1 MRCEWRKIDF
11 RTEVI
16 EYRQSLTTEAARD
29 VFDEIL
35 QSLEKE
41 NRDIKWFYFAL
52 DNLGNRSI
60 IQCRRLFHYQPFI
73 EEVDIAVAEYDA
85 TREKKAAAIINEDKL
100 DFLYQNMIIPAYNNI
115 AREYTISFPALRRLR
130 ELYGE
135 EIIPNHLLKEIPMP

>member
-1 MRCEWRKIDF
+1 MRCEWHKIDF

-16 EYRQSLTTEAARD
+16 EYRESLTTKAARN

-35 QSLEKE
+35 QSLAKE

-60 IQCRRLFHYQPFI
+60 IQCKRLFHYQPFV
-73 EEVDIAVAEYDA
+73 EEVDMAVAEYDA
-85 TREKKAAAIINEDKL
+85 TREIKAVAIINEDKSN
-100 DFLYQNMIIPAYNNI
+100 FLYQSVLIPAYNNI
-115 AREYTISFPALRRLR
+115 ERKYTISLPALRRLR

-135 EIIPNHLLKEIPMP
+135 ESIPNHLL